1 MTGRFAPALSVAPRI
16 VGPAAVVARAVPR
29 VLRKSRRDAERGA
42 MRRILAR
49 LPVTVKS
56 AMPAVVVSE
65 YRAPFGALAIA
76 ARGDVLVAI
85 HLEGH
90 PERLTK
96 EWARREPVERG
107 PLTPALTRAFDAY
120 FNGDIRAIDA
130 LKADPDGTEFQRSV
144 WAELRRIHAGTTI
157 SYSQLAARI
166 GRPDA
171 VPAAATATGANPGP

>member
-1 MTGRFAPALSVAPRI
+1 
-16 VGPAAVVARAVPR
+16 
-29 VLRKSRRDAERGA
+29 

-49 LPVTVKS
+49 LPGTVKG
-56 AMPAVVVSE
+56 AMPVVVSE
-65 YRAPFGALAIA
+65 YRAPCGPLAVA
-76 ARGDVLVAI
+76 ARGDVVVAI

-90 PERLTK
+90 PERLAK

-107 PLTPALTRAFDAY
+107 PLAPVLMRAFDAY

-130 LKADPDGTEFQRSV
+130 LDADPAGTAFQQEV
-144 WAELRRIHAGTTI
+144 WAELRRIRAGTTI

-171 VPAAATATGANPGP
+171 VRAVGTANGANPVPIVIPCHRVIGANGALVGYGGGLDMKRWLLAHEGLIPGRLW

>member
-1 MTGRFAPALSVAPRI
+1 
-16 VGPAAVVARAVPR
+16 
-29 VLRKSRRDAERGA
+29 

-49 LPVTVKS
+49 LPSTVKS
-56 AMPAVVVSE
+56 GMPVVVVSE

-90 PERLTK
+90 PERLAK
-96 EWARREPVERG
+96 EWARRETVERG
-107 PLTPALTRAFDAY
+107 PLTPALTRAFDKY

-130 LKADPDGTEFQRSV
+130 LEADPAGTEFQQDV
-144 WAELRRIHAGTTI
+144 WAELRRIRAGTTI

-166 GRPDA
+166 SRPDA
-171 VPAAATATGANPGP
+171 VRAVGTANGANPVPIVIPCHRVIGANGSLVGYGGGLEMKRWLLAHEGLIPGRLW